1 MTLNWTIK
9 ACHHPAL
16 ARLLSFFIAEV
27 FSWQGTVAREQPP
40 VWQALWTLAFCSTQG
55 CRSLDEGTPT
65 APKELTDT
73 MKMLFILVILCSG
86 KQAQSLGVFKGI
98 FN

>member
-9 ACHHPAL
+9 ACHHPAHTW
-16 ARLLSFFIAEV
+16 LLRFFITEV

-40 VWQALWTLAFCSTQG
+40 VWQALWTLALSSTQG
-55 CRSLDEGTPT
+55 CRSGGEGAPS
-65 APKELTDT
+65 APKELTDA
-73 MKMLFILVILCSG
+73 MKLLFILVILCSG